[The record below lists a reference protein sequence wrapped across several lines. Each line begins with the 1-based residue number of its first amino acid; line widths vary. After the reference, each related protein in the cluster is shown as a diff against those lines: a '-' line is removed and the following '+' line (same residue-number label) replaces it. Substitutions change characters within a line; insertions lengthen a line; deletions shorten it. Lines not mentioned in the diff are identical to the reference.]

1 MKTEIWN
8 SSKSLTLSIVV
19 THVVIVALMLLAALV
34 PFLHDTLL
42 FKGTYLYASKSFLAA
57 CPFLYGSTITA
68 LIILFT
74 LRKLLLNIKK
84 QNVFT
89 RENVSLLRAI
99 SWLCYATA
107 LILVAGSFTTSTF
120 LIMGLVAGFFG
131 LIIRVVKNVIAAAV
145 ELKEEADY
153 TI

>member
-1 MKTEIWN
+1 MKTVIWN

-19 THVVIVALMLLAALV
+19 THIVIVVLLLLSLSL
-34 PFLHDTLL
+34 PFLHDTAL
-42 FKGTYLYASKSFLAA
+42 FRGTYLYNDDTFLGA
-57 CPFLYGSTITA
+57 CPFLYGSIVTA

-84 QNVFT
+84 LNVFT
-89 RENVSLLRAI
+89 RENIRLLRII
-99 SWLCYATA
+99 SWMCYATA
-107 LILVAGSFTTSTF
+107 LVLVIGSFTTATF